1 MNTAIDQIRQ
11 KIDIVD
17 LIGSYI
23 TLKKNGR
30 NFKAVCPFH
39 QEKTPSFVVS
49 PERQIWHCFGGCQAG
64 GDIFGF
70 LMRWENITFYE
81 AAQELA
87 RRTGVVLQPGT
98 VPDEHWKKKEHFFT
112 INSLAAQ
119 YFQYILN
126 KTKFGEKA
134 KDYLTQRGIKLEI
147 AEHFGLGYAPDSWD
161 SLQKYLYKKNYE
173 QEDLVTA
180 GLLIKSEKG
189 SYYDRFRGRLI
200 FPLRDSRGN
209 IMGFSG
215 RSLDAYEKAAKYI
228 NSPET
233 PIYHKRETLFGI
245 DIAREGI
252 KKQKSV
258 VVVEGE
264 FDVIMPYQ
272 HGFEN
277 FVAIKGTALTREQ
290 IALLKRYTER
300 INLALDSDAAGI
312 EAMKRGV
319 SAAEGL
325 DVELSVLLIDGAKDP
340 DEAIRQDLTSFK
352 KTLAKPIP
360 VYDFLINEVQKQYPE
375 STAFNK
381 KKISQEMIPYINMI
395 VNPVVQEYYLNKLAQ
410 VINLSEK
417 TLELSLR
424 LFRKTRKVE
433 IPDSSI
439 KEKSL
444 NIPRKSILEKYAIS
458 LLLQNDDLNATS
470 NIFFAAL
477 SENDFEQPALR
488 KIIILLKKYMNDK
501 DKTDI
506 NSFINILPKEL
517 QATANEL
524 FLYASQDLPSIKSDF
539 QRTIWEIKKINLKE
553 KLKQI
558 ATIDSDDQEKNE
570 IEMLKITNELQ
581 AVEKTL
587 STL

>member
-1 MNTAIDQIRQ
+1 M
-11 KIDIVD
+11 
-17 LIGSYI
+17 
-23 TLKKNGR
+23 
-30 NFKAVCPFH
+30 
-39 QEKTPSFVVS
+39 
-49 PERQIWHCFGGCQAG
+49 GCSA
-64 GDIFGF
+64 
-70 LMRWENITFYE
+70 
-81 AAQELA
+81 
-87 RRTGVVLQPGT
+87 
-98 VPDEHWKKKEHFFT
+98 
-112 INSLAAQ
+112 
-119 YFQYILN
+119 
-126 KTKFGEKA
+126 
-134 KDYLTQRGIKLEI
+134 
-147 AEHFGLGYAPDSWD
+147 
-161 SLQKYLYKKNYE
+161 
-173 QEDLVTA
+173 
-180 GLLIKSEKG
+180 
-189 SYYDRFRGRLI
+189 
-200 FPLRDSRGN
+200 
-209 IMGFSG
+209 
-215 RSLDAYEKAAKYI
+215 RSLDPNEKAAKYI

-245 DIAREGI
+245 DIARDAI

-290 IALLKRYTER
+290 ITLLKRYTER

-340 DEAIRQDLTSFK
+340 DEAIRQDLSAFK

-360 VYDFLINEVQKQYPE
+360 VYDFLISEVQKQYPE

-395 VNPVVQEYYLNKLAQ
+395 ANPVVQEYYLNKLAQ
-410 VINLSEK
+410 VVNLSEK

-424 LFRKTRKVE
+424 LFQKTRKVE

-439 KEKSL
+439 KEKSS
-444 NIPRKSILEKYAIS
+444 NIPRKSILEKYVIS
-458 LLLQNDDLNATS
+458 LLLQNDDLSATS
-470 NIFFAAL
+470 NLFFTAL

-488 KIIILLKKYMNDK
+488 KIISLLKEHINDK

-506 NSFINILPKEL
+506 NTFINTLPKEL

-524 FLYASQDLPSIKSDF
+524 FLYASQDIPSIKSDF

-558 ATIDSDDQEKNE
+558 ATTDSDDQEKNE

>member
-1 MNTAIDQIRQ
+1 MNTAIDQIRE

-64 GDIFGF
+64 GDIFSF

-87 RRTGVVLQPGT
+87 HRTGVVLQPGT

-112 INSLAAQ
+112 INQLAAQ
-119 YFQYILN
+119 YFQYVLN

-134 KDYLTQRGIKLEI
+134 KDYLIERGIKLEV
-147 AEHFGLGYAPDSWD
+147 AERFGLGYAPDSWD
-161 SLQKYLYKKNYE
+161 SLQNFLTKKKYE
-173 QEDLVTA
+173 PEDLVNA

-189 SYYDRFRGRLI
+189 SFYDRFRGRLI

-215 RSLDAYEKAAKYI
+215 RSLDPNEKAAKYI

-233 PIYHKRETLFGI
+233 QIYHKRETLFGI

-290 IALLKRYTER
+290 IILLKRYSER

-319 SAAEGL
+319 AAAEGL
-325 DVELSVLLIDGAKDP
+325 DVEISVLIINGAKDP
-340 DEAIRQDLTSFK
+340 DEAIRKDLAGFK
-352 KTLAKPIP
+352 KILSKPIP
-360 VYDFLINEVQKQYPE
+360 VYDFLIDQVQKEYPE
-375 STAFNK
+375 SNAFNK
-381 KKISQEMIPYINMI
+381 KKISQEMIPFISMI
-395 VNPVVQEYYLNKLAQ
+395 ANPVVQEYYLNKLAQ
-410 VINLSEK
+410 TINLSEK
-417 TLELSLR
+417 TLELSMR
-424 LFRKTRKVE
+424 LFQKTKKVE
-433 IPDSSI
+433 LPDSSS
-439 KEKSL
+439 KEQIL
-444 NIPRKSILEKYAIS
+444 QMPRKSILERYALS
-458 LLLQNDDLNATS
+458 LLLQNEDLYASS
-470 NIFFAAL
+470 NLFFTVL
-477 SENDFEQPALR
+477 DENDFDQPALR
-488 KIIILLKKYMNDK
+488 KITSLLKKHINDK
-501 DKTDI
+501 DKADI
-506 NSFINILPKEL
+506 NSFINTLPKEL

-553 KLKQI
+553 KLKKI
-558 ATIDSDDQEKNE
+558 ATSDSSDQENNE
-570 IEMLKITNELQ
+570 VEMLKITNELQ

>member
-1 MNTAIDQIRQ
+1 
-11 KIDIVD
+11 
-17 LIGSYI
+17 
-23 TLKKNGR
+23 
-30 NFKAVCPFH
+30 
-39 QEKTPSFVVS
+39 
-49 PERQIWHCFGGCQAG
+49 
-64 GDIFGF
+64 
-70 LMRWENITFYE
+70 
-81 AAQELA
+81 
-87 RRTGVVLQPGT
+87 
-98 VPDEHWKKKEHFFT
+98 
-112 INSLAAQ
+112 
-119 YFQYILN
+119 
-126 KTKFGEKA
+126 
-134 KDYLTQRGIKLEI
+134 
-147 AEHFGLGYAPDSWD
+147 
-161 SLQKYLYKKNYE
+161 
-173 QEDLVTA
+173 
-180 GLLIKSEKG
+180 
-189 SYYDRFRGRLI
+189 
-200 FPLRDSRGN
+200 
-209 IMGFSG
+209 
-215 RSLDAYEKAAKYI
+215 
-228 NSPET
+228 
-233 PIYHKRETLFGI
+233 
-245 DIAREGI
+245 
-252 KKQKSV
+252 
-258 VVVEGE
+258 
-264 FDVIMPYQ
+264 
-272 HGFEN
+272 
-277 FVAIKGTALTREQ
+277 
-290 IALLKRYTER
+290 
-300 INLALDSDAAGI
+300 
-312 EAMKRGV
+312 MKRGV

-395 VNPVVQEYYLNKLAQ
+395 ANPVVQEYYLNKLAQ

-581 AVEKTL
+581 AVEKTF
-587 STL
+587 STLYTGKT